1 MKYDKLFNLFN
12 SEEKKSLFYLF
23 LLMLLSTL
31 LEIFGL
37 SLILPI
43 IGLSMGSEGTNYL
56 ILNYLS
62 NLFNIKPNQL
72 FIFLIYFFISFQVLK
87 LLFVIWYNWFEN
99 NYLYSFKERISS
111 KILQIYLSQNLNFF
125 LFA

>member
-1 MKYDKLFNLFN
+1 
-12 SEEKKSLFYLF
+12 
-23 LLMLLSTL
+23 MLLSTL

-99 NYLYSFKERISS
+99 NYLYSLKKEFLQNIENIFISKFK
-111 KILQIYLSQNLNFF
+111 FF

>member
-43 IGLSMGSEGTNYL
+43 IGLSMGSEGANYL

-72 FIFLIYFFISFQVLK
+72 FIFLIYFFIFQVLK
-87 LLFVIWYNWFEN
+87 LLFVIWYNQFEN

-111 KILQIYLSQNLNFF
+111 KILQIYLSQNLIFS
-125 LFA
+125 FA